1 MRSGILSPLHGLKLE
16 AQIGMK
22 KVLLI
27 GSGAREQAIARA
39 LKESREEV
47 VLSVYAS
54 HHNPGFVG
62 LASDLIVGSLSDNQK
77 IVEYACNRNIDFA
90 IVGPEGPLANGIVD
104 DLQLKGIPSVGPTKN
119 LAQLE
124 TSKSFTR
131 NLTKEF
137 DISGSVLF
145 QSFESFDGLPEFL
158 KVLENGFVIKPDGLT
173 GGKGVKVMGDH
184 FANEDEG
191 IALVH
196 EIFSE
201 GQSLVIEEKLTGQE
215 FSLMSF
221 CDGEHLVHLPA
232 VQDHKRAFEND
243 KGPNTGGM
251 GTYSMADGSLPFL
264 RKEDIA
270 EARSINEA
278 VALAIRKKTGIPYK
292 GVLYGGFMA
301 TKTGVKLIEYN
312 ARLGDP
318 EAMNVLSVFPDKS
331 SDKNAGA
338 DFLDICEAII
348 KGTLNTLKTN
358 WKPVCTVCKYA
369 VPNGYPGDSVKGE
382 KIDLSALDQSKAGI
396 FYAAVE
402 AKDGDLILTGSR
414 AVAVIATHE
423 DLYKAEKLVEAEI
436 RKIRGPV
443 FHRSDIG
450 TASLIDNRI
459 KMMEELRNEKI

>member
-1 MRSGILSPLHGLKLE
+1 
-16 AQIGMK
+16 MK

-47 VLSVYAS
+47 VLSVFAS
-54 HHNPGFVG
+54 NHNPGIAG
-62 LASDLIVGSLSDNQK
+62 LASDFIVGSLSDNQK
-77 IVEYACNRNIDFA
+77 IVEYARQCGVDFA
-90 IVGPEGPLANGIVD
+90 VVGPEGPLANGIVD
-104 DLQLKGIPSVGPTKN
+104 DLQMAGIPSVGPTKN
-119 LAQLE
+119 LARIE

-158 KVLENGFVIKPDGLT
+158 KVLKNGFVIKPDGLT

-184 FANEDEG
+184 FASEEEG

-196 EIFSE
+196 ELFSE
-201 GQSLVIEEKLTGQE
+201 GQRLVIEEKLTGQE

-221 CDGEHLVHLPA
+221 CDGENLVHLPA

-264 RKEDIA
+264 TKEDIA

-301 TKTGVKLIEYN
+301 NQKGVKLIEYN

-318 EAMNVLSVFPDKS
+318 EAMNVLSVLPDKS
-331 SDKNAGA
+331 SDQNAGA

-348 KGTLNTLKTN
+348 NGNLNTIKTN

-369 VPNGYPGDSVKGE
+369 VPNGYPGNSVKGE
-382 KIDLSALDQSKAGI
+382 AIDLSELDQSKVGLFFAS
-396 FYAAVE
+396 VD
-402 AKDGDLILTGSR
+402 AKNGDMLLAGSR
-414 AVAVIATHE
+414 AVAVIAVHE
-423 DLYKAEKLVEAEI
+423 DLYEAEKLVEAEI

-450 TASLIDNRI
+450 TASLIESRV
-459 KMMEELRNEKI
+459 KMMEEIRRNSI

>member
-1 MRSGILSPLHGLKLE
+1 MRSGILSQLHGLKLE

-62 LASDLIVGSLSDNQK
+62 LTSDFIVGSLSDNQK
-77 IVEYACNRNIDFA
+77 IVAYACNRNIDFA
-90 IVGPEGPLANGIVD
+90 VVGPEGPLANGIVD
-104 DLQLKGIPSVGPTKN
+104 DLQMAGIPSVGPTKN
-119 LAQLE
+119 LAQIE

-131 NLTKEF
+131 NLAKEF
-137 DISGSVLF
+137 NIKGSVLYK
-145 QSFESFDGLPEFL
+145 SFENFDGVPSFL
-158 KVLENGFVIKPDGLT
+158 NQLENGFVIKPDGLT
-173 GGKGVKVMGDH
+173 GGKGVMVMGDH
-184 FANEDEG
+184 FTSQEEG
-191 IALVH
+191 IAIVH
-196 EIFSE
+196 ELFSE
-201 GQSLVIEEKLTGQE
+201 GQSLVIEEKLSGQE

-221 CDGEHLVHLPA
+221 CDGENLVHLPA

-251 GTYSMADGSLPFL
+251 GSYSMADGSLPFL
-264 RKEDIA
+264 TKEDIA
-270 EARSINEA
+270 EAKSINESI
-278 VALAIRKKTGIPYK
+278 ALALREKTGVPYK

-331 SDKNAGA
+331 SDKNADA
-338 DFLDICEAII
+338 DFVDICEAII
-348 KGTLNTLKTN
+348 NGTLNTLKTN

-369 VPNGYPGDSVKGE
+369 VPNGYPSNSVKGE
-382 KIDLSALDQSKAGI
+382 AIDLSALDQSKVGLFFAS
-396 FYAAVE
+396 VD
-402 AKDGDLILTGSR
+402 AKNGDLLLAGSR

-423 DLYKAEKLVEAEI
+423 DLYEAEKLVEAEI

-450 TASLIDNRI
+450 TASLIESRV
-459 KMMEELRNEKI
+459 KMMEEIRPNRM